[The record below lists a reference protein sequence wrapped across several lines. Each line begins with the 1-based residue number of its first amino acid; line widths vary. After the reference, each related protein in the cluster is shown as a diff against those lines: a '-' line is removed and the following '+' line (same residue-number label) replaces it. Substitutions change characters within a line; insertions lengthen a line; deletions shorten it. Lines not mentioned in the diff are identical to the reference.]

1 MNAESVF
8 QNIADEIFADRL
20 SKNDDKSAAIGFIY
34 SLLEAER
41 MGKISYKK
49 SNFYIAQENDNMDNI
64 T

>member
-34 SLLEAER
+34 SLLDLI
-41 MGKISYKK
+41 GKGLGC
-49 SNFYIAQENDNMDNI
+49 
-64 T
+64 